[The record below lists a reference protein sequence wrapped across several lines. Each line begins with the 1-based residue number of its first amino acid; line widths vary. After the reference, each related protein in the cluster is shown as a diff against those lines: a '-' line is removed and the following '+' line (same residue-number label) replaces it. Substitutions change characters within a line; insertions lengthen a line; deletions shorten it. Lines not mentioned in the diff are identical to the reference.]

1 MANPLALALLLF
13 FSALVPT
20 VAQAQSAP
28 NTGVLYRMDTRPPE
42 VIFRTGF
49 SSWGTNDNLAEH
61 ASGESCSRSAG
72 QLGARSSAFVA
83 TTSNPEFARRLAR
96 VAVTLTPTGRTYI
109 YTIRSN
115 DNMYNLAE
123 SLRAYVP
130 QQRTLAAIAAHQSEW
145 SAYRQIRG
153 EDIVSVTIYRRGYP
167 ADYRSN
173 PNYQQ
178 QRPHINRGVFMPG
191 VRPQDSPPQIAFHRF
206 NALMVTLCMTAFG
219 CARN

>member
-1 MANPLALALLLF
+1 MAKSLPLALLLF
-13 FSALVPT
+13 FFALIPKVPK
-20 VAQAQSAP
+20 AQSAP
-28 NTGVLYRMDTRPPE
+28 NTGIFYCMNTRPPE

-61 ASGESCSRSAG
+61 ASGESCSRSVG
-72 QLGARSSAFVA
+72 QLGTRSSAFVA

-96 VAVTLTPTGRTYI
+96 VTVSLTPTGRAYI

-115 DNMYNLAE
+115 DNMYDLAE

-145 SAYRQIRG
+145 SAYRRIQS
-153 EDIVSVTIYRRGYP
+153 EDIISVAIYRPGYP

-173 PNYQQ
+173 PNYRQ

-191 VRPQDSPPQIAFHRF
+191 VRTQDSPQQIAFIASMR
-206 NALMVTLCMTAFG
+206 
-219 CARN
+219 